1 MHALDRLEQISPLKR
16 DFPIFSEKSRES
28 LVYLDSAA
36 TSQKPA
42 VVIDAVDEFERSCNA
57 NVHRGIYPLSE
68 EATERY
74 EDARTKAARFIGA
87 RSPSEIVFLRG
98 TTEALNVLAL
108 SFGTW
113 KLRRGDE
120 VLTTVMEHHSNIVP
134 WQMLSWKGV
143 VVKFV
148 DIDERGHIDMADFES
163 KISDRTKIVTIAHA
177 SNVLGTV
184 NPIREMG
191 RIAHEHSST
200 FIVDGAQ
207 SAPHIPLNMKDL
219 ECDFFALSGHKMLA
233 PTGIGV
239 LYGRSELLQEME
251 PAFGGGEM
259 ISEVHQRGSKWA
271 DPPYRF
277 EAGTPNISGAIG
289 LGAAIDYLTSI
300 GMENVERYDKEILA
314 YAMSRLLE
322 NKDIE
327 IYGPTDI
334 EERSGVI
341 SFNIRGVHGHDTA
354 EILGR
359 EGVAIR
365 SGHHCAQPLMDR
377 LQISSAS
384 RASFQIYN
392 GRSDIDALVNA
403 LDVVRKVFA

>member
-1 MHALDRLEQISPLKR
+1 M
-16 DFPIFSEKSRES
+16 FSEGDRKS

-42 VVIDAVDEFERSCNA
+42 AVINAVSEFEKRYNA

-74 EDARTKAARFIGA
+74 EEARSKAARFTGA
-87 RSPSEIVFLRG
+87 RSSSEIIFLRG
-98 TTEALNVLAL
+98 ATEALNVLAQSL
-108 SFGTW
+108 GIW
-113 KLRRGDE
+113 KLKRGDE
-120 VLTTVMEHHSNIVP
+120 VLTTVMDHHSNIVP
-134 WQMLSWKGV
+134 WQMLSWKGIT
-143 VVKFV
+143 VKFA
-148 DIDERGHIDMADFES
+148 DIDESGRLDMADFER
-163 KISDRTKIVTIAHA
+163 KISDRTKIVTAAHV

-207 SAPHIPLNMKDL
+207 SAPHIPLSMKDT

-239 LYGRSELLQEME
+239 LYGRSELLEGME
-251 PAFGGGEM
+251 PALGGGEM
-259 ISEVHQRGSKWA
+259 ISEVHQSGSKWN

-289 LGAAIDYLTSI
+289 LGAAIDYLSSI
-300 GMENVERYDKEILA
+300 GMDKVENYDRELLT
-314 YAMSRLLE
+314 YAMNLLLE
-322 NKDIE
+322 MDDIDV
-327 IYGPTDI
+327 YGPTDI

-341 SFNIRGVHGHDTA
+341 SFNMKGVHGHDVA

-359 EGVAIR
+359 QGVAIR

-377 LQISSAS
+377 LNITSTS
-384 RASFQIYN
+384 RASFYLYN
-392 GRSDIDALVNA
+392 GRSDVDALVSA

>member
-1 MHALDRLEQISPLKR
+1 MRTLDRLEDISPLKG
-16 DFPIFSEKSRES
+16 DFPMFSEKGRES

-42 VVIDAVDEFERSCNA
+42 LVINAVDEFERRCNA

-74 EDARTKAARFIGA
+74 EEARGKAARFIGA

-98 TTEALNVLAL
+98 STEALNVLAL
-108 SFGTW
+108 SLGTW
-113 KLRRGDE
+113 KLKRGDE

-143 VVKFV
+143 TVKFA
-148 DIDERGHIDMADFES
+148 DIDERGRIDMADFES
-163 KISDRTKIVTIAHA
+163 KITERTKIVTVAHA

-191 RIAHEHSST
+191 RIAHEHSSI

-207 SAPHIPLNMKDL
+207 SAPHIPVDVRASD
-219 ECDFFALSGHKMLA
+219 CDFFALSGHKMLA

-239 LYGRSELLQEME
+239 LYGRSELLSGME

-259 ISEVHQRGSKWA
+259 ISEVHQHGSKWA
-271 DPPYRF
+271 EPPYRF

-289 LGAAIDYLTSI
+289 LGAAIDYLSSI
-300 GMENVERYDKEILA
+300 GMDNVERYDREIIA
-314 YAMSRLLE
+314 YAMNRLME
-322 NKDIE
+322 NDDIE
-327 IYGPTDI
+327 IYGPKDA

-341 SFNIRGVHGHDTA
+341 SFNLKGVHGHDTA

-377 LQISSAS
+377 LRIPSAS

-392 GRSDIDALVNA
+392 GKQDIDALVRA
-403 LDVVRKVFA
+403 LGVVRKVFA

>member
-1 MHALDRLEQISPLKR
+1 MRTIEEAGGVSPLR
-16 DFPIFSEKSRES
+16 DDFPIFSQKGRAS

-42 VVIDAVDEFERSCNA
+42 AVIEAVDEFERNCNA

-74 EDARTKAARFIGA
+74 EDARSRTARFIGA
-87 RSPSEIVFLRG
+87 RLPSEVVFVRG
-98 TTEALNVLAL
+98 ATEALNVLAL

-113 KLRRGDE
+113 KLKRGDE

-134 WQMLSWKGV
+134 WQMLSWRGV
-143 VVKFV
+143 VVRFV
-148 DIDERGHIDMADFES
+148 DIDESGRLDMADFES
-163 KISDRTKIVTIAHA
+163 KISDRTKIVTATHA

-184 NPIREMG
+184 NPISEMAK
-191 RIAHEHSST
+191 IAHEHDAV

-207 SAPHIPLNMKDL
+207 SAPHMPVDVA
-219 ECDFFALSGHKMLA
+219 ESGCDFFAASGHKMFA
-233 PTGIGV
+233 PTGIGI
-239 LYGRSELLQEME
+239 LYGRAELLQELE

-289 LGAAIDYLTSI
+289 LGAAVDYLSSI
-300 GMENVERYDKEILA
+300 GMENVERYNRDLVG
-314 YAMSRLLE
+314 YAMDRLLE
-322 NKDIE
+322 KEDVE
-327 IYGPTDI
+327 IYGPKDM
-334 EERSGVI
+334 EERSALI
-341 SFNIRGVHGHDTA
+341 SFNLKGIHGHDTA

-365 SGHHCAQPLMDR
+365 SGHHCAQPLMER
-377 LQISSAS
+377 LGISSAS
-384 RASFQIYN
+384 RASFHIYN
-392 GRSDIDALVNA
+392 GKNDVDCLVDAL
-403 LDVVRKVFA
+403 DTVRKVFA

>member
-1 MHALDRLEQISPLKR
+1 MRTLDRLEDISSLKG
-16 DFPIFSEKSRES
+16 DFPMFSEEDRKS

-42 VVIDAVDEFERSCNA
+42 VVINAVSEFEKRYNA

-74 EDARTKAARFIGA
+74 EEARSKAARFIGA
-87 RSPSEIVFLRG
+87 RSPSEIIFLRG
-98 TTEALNVLAL
+98 ATEALNVLAQSL
-108 SFGTW
+108 GIW
-113 KLRRGDE
+113 KLKRGDE
-120 VLTTVMEHHSNIVP
+120 VLTTVMDHHSNIVP
-134 WQMLSWKGV
+134 WQMLSWKGIT
-143 VVKFV
+143 VKFA
-148 DIDERGHIDMADFES
+148 DIDENGRLDMADFER
-163 KISDRTKIVTIAHA
+163 KISDRTRIVTAAHV

-207 SAPHIPLNMKDL
+207 SVPHIPLNMKDS

-239 LYGRSELLQEME
+239 LYGRSELLEGME
-251 PAFGGGEM
+251 PALGGGEM
-259 ISEVHQRGSKWA
+259 ISEVHQSGSKWN

-289 LGAAIDYLTSI
+289 LGAAIDYLSSI
-300 GMENVERYDKEILA
+300 GMEKVEKYDKELVA
-314 YAMSRLLE
+314 YAMNRLLE
-322 NKDIE
+322 MDDIDV
-327 IYGPTDI
+327 YGPTDI

-341 SFNIRGVHGHDTA
+341 SFNMEGVHGHDTA

-359 EGVAIR
+359 QGVAIR

-377 LQISSAS
+377 LNIPSTS
-384 RASFQIYN
+384 RASFYIYN
-392 GRSDIDALVNA
+392 GRSDVDALVSA

>member
-1 MHALDRLEQISPLKR
+1 MRTLDRLGDISPLKG
-16 DFPIFSEKSRES
+16 DFPMFSEKGRES

-42 VVIDAVDEFERSCNA
+42 FVINAVDEFERRCNA

-74 EDARTKAARFIGA
+74 EEARGKAARFIGA

-98 TTEALNVLAL
+98 STEALNVLAL
-108 SFGTW
+108 SLGTW
-113 KLRRGDE
+113 KLKRGDE

-134 WQMLSWKGV
+134 WQMLSRKGV
-143 VVKFV
+143 TVKFA
-148 DIDERGHIDMADFES
+148 DIDEWGRIDMGDFES
-163 KISDRTKIVTIAHA
+163 KINERTKIVTVAHA

-191 RIAHEHSST
+191 RIAHEHSSI

-207 SAPHIPLNMKDL
+207 SAPHIPVDVKAS

-239 LYGRSELLQEME
+239 LYGRSELLSGME

-259 ISEVHQRGSKWA
+259 ISEVHQHGSKWA
-271 DPPYRF
+271 EPPYRF

-289 LGAAIDYLTSI
+289 LGAAIDYLSSI
-300 GMENVERYDKEILA
+300 GMDNVERYDREIIA
-314 YAMSRLLE
+314 YAMNRLME
-322 NKDIE
+322 NEDIE
-327 IYGPTDI
+327 IYGPKDA

-341 SFNIRGVHGHDTA
+341 SFNLKGVHGHDTA

-377 LQISSAS
+377 LGIPSAS

-392 GRSDIDALVNA
+392 GKQDIDALVRA
-403 LDVVRKVFA
+403 LGVVRKVFA